1 VIQKMAALVLG
12 SVVSLAACSSS
23 DDLDPQSATEGAA
36 DEADQAQTEE
46 GDSLGIVEQAIG
58 EATCG
63 TQAIIPTSFIMKL
76 SGSGS
81 LVTKDGTS
89 PTYGTA
95 GCTNAQLVGI
105 NVTQGKAD
113 ALILYN
119 SPAPTV
125 ATCTTAKVDVFYYK
139 NGAQVAHKT
148 AFGTVDTVRNVCVR
162 PTVSF
167 STAEVGAPPAAQN
180 ARFAIQAVQ
189 GAVQKK
195 VRLTSH
201 GFN

>member
-1 VIQKMAALVLG
+1 MIQKMAALVFG

-23 DDLDPQSATEGAA
+23 DDFEPQNATEGQA
-36 DEADQAQTEE
+36 DEADQAQADE
-46 GDSLGIVEQAIG
+46 GDSVGSLEQAIG

-76 SGSGS
+76 TGSGS
-81 LVTKDGTS
+81 LATKDGAS
-89 PTYGTA
+89 PSYGTA

-113 ALILYN
+113 AVILYN

-125 ATCTTAKVDVFYYK
+125 ETCPTAKVDVFYYK
-139 NGAQVAHKT
+139 NGVQVSHKT
-148 AFGTVDTVRNVCVR
+148 AFGTVSDNKCVR
-162 PTVSF
+162 PTVGF
-167 STAEVGAPPAAQN
+167 TTAEIGAPPAAQN
-180 ARFAIQAVQ
+180 ARFAIQAVL
-189 GAVQKK
+189 GATQKK
-195 VRLTSH
+195 VRITSH

>member
-1 VIQKMAALVLG
+1 MIQRMAALVFG

-23 DDLDPQSATEGAA
+23 DDFEPQNATEGQA
-36 DEADQAQTEE
+36 DEADQAQADE
-46 GDSLGIVEQAIG
+46 GDSVGIVEQAIG

-76 SGSGS
+76 TGSGS
-81 LVTKDGTS
+81 LVTKDGTI
-89 PTYGTA
+89 PYGTA
-95 GCTNAQLVGI
+95 GCTNAQLVGM
-105 NVTQGKAD
+105 NVTKGTAD
-113 ALILYN
+113 AVILYN

-139 NGAQVAHKT
+139 NGVQVNHKT
-148 AFGTVDTVRNVCVR
+148 AFGTVSGSRCVR

-180 ARFAIQAVQ
+180 ARFAIQAVL
-189 GAVQKK
+189 GATQKK
-195 VRLTSH
+195 VRITSH